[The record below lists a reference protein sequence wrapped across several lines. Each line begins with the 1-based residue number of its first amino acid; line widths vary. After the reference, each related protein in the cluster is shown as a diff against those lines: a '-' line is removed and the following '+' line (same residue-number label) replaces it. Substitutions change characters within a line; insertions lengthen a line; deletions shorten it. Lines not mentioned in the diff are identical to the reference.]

1 MIVLLVFIGGVMGG
15 MIRLLCARSLPPLWG
30 TFTAN
35 MIACALLA
43 WVYSHDFSPIFWG
56 VGVAGALSTWSTLAK
71 EIGTLPFKTGMAYLA
86 TTVACGTGV
95 VWIFA

>member
-43 WVYSHDFSPIFWG
+43 WAYSHDFSPIFWG

-71 EIGTLPFKTGMAYLA
+71 ELGSLPYKVSIGYLTA
-86 TTVACGTGV
+86 TVACGTGV